1 MFLGCRN
8 SLRFVLSRS
17 SFAVG
22 SKLHDGKQNTKDF
35 FFCLNLESNAQN
47 VRTPLLFLFY
57 ADTIQR
63 RCKATSML
71 SDR

>member
-8 SLRFVLSRS
+8 SLRIVLSRP

-22 SKLHDGKQNTKDF
+22 SKLHDGKQSTKEF
-35 FFCLNLESNAQN
+35 FFCLNLDCNAQN

-63 RCKATSML
+63 RCDAL
-71 SDR
+71 R